1 MTDRKSE
8 RRTTADQRGVSDD
21 TGLWGRLER
30 EFGLVS
36 LRPRLSNDVRIR
48 HIGDEYE
55 LVQVGTRRV
64 LPLGSDE
71 VEVVRRF
78 DGEQSVAEIIVS
90 TIAHGGTLEVEPILS
105 LVNRLVR
112 AELLDQY
119 PPHLYRQMVNH
130 FVRLAAERDV
140 PPVAVEP
147 AAAEG
152 PDRPEPLRE
161 RRDADGPWR
170 PMSPAHAERAR
181 FLRGVALLAE
191 LDLQSIG
198 ALADTAHEETWK
210 PDSYI
215 VSEGGRAD
223 RFFIVMTGEVDVQRR
238 DTDGT
243 PFEIARLGPG
253 DWFGEAALVQ
263 GSPRNATVRAGEHR
277 IVKLLSFD
285 AAMFD
290 RHIRPHVQ
298 MQDGRGSV
306 LVSRRRAQLEKVP
319 LFRAL
324 AAPDLDR
331 LARVLREA
339 RASKGTVLFRQGD
352 EGDLF
357 YVIVEGAVGV
367 VKDGMPIAKLST
379 GEFFGETAL
388 LFTDTR
394 TATIAATEDSRFW
407 VLDRSAFQTF
417 IRDALL
423 HRRDLM
429 PTVLNRISST
439 DPV

>member
-1 MTDRKSE
+1 MTSQDE
-8 RRTTADQRGVSDD
+8 H
-21 TGLWGRLER
+21 GLWGRLER

-36 LRPRLSNDVRIR
+36 LRPRLSEDVRIR
-48 HIGDEYE
+48 HIGEEYE

-64 LPLGSDE
+64 LPLNEHE

-90 TIAHGGTLEVEPILS
+90 TIAKGGTLEVEPVLS
-105 LVNRLVR
+105 LVDRLVR
-112 AELLDQY
+112 SELLDQY
-119 PPHLYRQMVNH
+119 PPHLYRQIVNH
-130 FVRLAAERDV
+130 LTRINAERGAA
-140 PPVAVEP
+140 PPIAVDAEP
-147 AAAEG
+147 ASGEA
-152 PDRPEPLRE
+152 RPEPLRE
-161 RRDADGPWR
+161 RRDVDGPWR
-170 PMSPAHAERAR
+170 PKSPAHAERAR
-181 FLRGVALLAE
+181 FLRGVALLSS

-210 PDSYI
+210 PDSFI

-243 PFEIARLGPG
+243 PFELARLGPG

-263 GSPRNATVRAGEHR
+263 GAPRNATVRAGEHR
-277 IVKLLSFD
+277 VVKLLSFD
-285 AAMFD
+285 KDVFD
-290 RHIRPHVQ
+290 RYIRPHVQ

-319 LFRAL
+319 LFQAL
-324 AAPDLDR
+324 ASSDLDR

-339 RASKGTVLFRQGD
+339 RAPKGTVLFRQGD
-352 EGDLF
+352 EGDMF
-357 YVIVEGAVGV
+357 YVIVEGSVGV
-367 VKDGMPIAKLST
+367 VKDGTPIAKLSD

>member
-1 MTDRKSE
+1 MT
-8 RRTTADQRGVSDD
+8 SDD
-21 TGLWGRLER
+21 HGLWGRLER

-36 LRPRLSNDVRIR
+36 LRPRLSEDVRIR

-64 LPLGSDE
+64 LPLNQEE
-71 VEVVRRF
+71 VDVVRRF

-90 TIAHGGTLEVEPILS
+90 TLDGGTLEVEPVLS
-105 LVNRLVR
+105 LVDRLVR
-112 AELLDQY
+112 SELLDQY
-119 PPHLYRQMVNH
+119 PPDLYRQIVNH
-130 FVRLAAERDV
+130 LARINAARGDA
-140 PPVAVEP
+140 PPIAVEAE
-147 AAAEG
+147 AASGEE
-152 PDRPEPLRE
+152 RPEPIRE
-161 RRDADGPWR
+161 RRDSGPWR

-181 FLRGVALLAE
+181 FLRGVALLSS

-210 PDSYI
+210 PDSFI

-223 RFFIVMTGEVDVQRR
+223 RFFIVQSGEVDVQRR
-238 DTDGT
+238 DVDGT
-243 PFEIARLGPG
+243 PFELARLGPG
-253 DWFGEAALVQ
+253 DWFGEAALVE
-263 GSPRNATVRAGEHR
+263 GAPRNATVRAGEHR
-277 IVKLLSFD
+277 VVKLLSFD
-285 AAMFD
+285 KDVFD
-290 RHIRPHVQ
+290 RYIRPHVQ

-306 LVSRRRAQLEKVP
+306 LVSRRRAQLEKVS
-319 LFRAL
+319 LFQAL
-324 AAPDLDR
+324 APSDLDR

-339 RASKGTVLFRQGD
+339 RAPSGTVLFRQGD
-352 EGDLF
+352 EGDMF
-357 YVIVEGAVGV
+357 YVIVEGSVGV
-367 VKDGMPIAKLST
+367 VKDGRPIAKLT
-379 GEFFGETAL
+379 AGEFFGETAL

>member
-1 MTDRKSE
+1 MT
-8 RRTTADQRGVSDD
+8 GDD
-21 TGLWGRLER
+21 EHGLWSRLER
-30 EFGLVS
+30 EFGLVT
-36 LRPRLSNDVRIR
+36 LRPRLSEDVRIR

-64 LPLGSDE
+64 LPLNEDE
-71 VEVVRRF
+71 VDVVRRF

-90 TIAHGGTLEVEPILS
+90 TIATGGTLEVEPVLS
-105 LVNRLVR
+105 LVDRLVR
-112 AELLDQY
+112 SELLDQY
-119 PPHLYRQMVNH
+119 PPDLYRQVVNH
-130 FVRLAAERDV
+130 LDRINAERRTP

-147 AAAEG
+147 EAAAGEE
-152 PDRPEPLRE
+152 RPEPIRE
-161 RRDADGPWR
+161 RRDTDGPWR
-170 PMSPAHAERAR
+170 PRSPAHAERAR
-181 FLRGVALLAE
+181 FLRGVALLSS

-210 PDSYI
+210 PDSFI

-223 RFFIVMTGEVDVQRR
+223 RFFIVMAGEVDVQRK
-238 DTDGT
+238 DADGT
-243 PFEIARLGPG
+243 PFELARLGPG

-263 GSPRNATVRAGEHR
+263 GAPRNATVRAGEHR

-285 AAMFD
+285 KDVFD
-290 RHIRPHVQ
+290 RYIRPHVQ

-306 LVSRRRAQLEKVP
+306 LVSRRRAQLEKVT
-319 LFRAL
+319 LFQAL
-324 AAPDLDR
+324 APSDLDR

-352 EGDLF
+352 EGDMF
-357 YVIVEGAVGV
+357 YVIVEGSVGV
-367 VKDGMPIAKLST
+367 VKDGKPIAKLSE